1 MRTNVKKNA
10 ARGAKP
16 ETHARPPRGAFLPVS
31 MEDVRARGWDGI
43 EILIITGDAYVDH
56 PSFGHAIIARW
67 LEAHGFRCEI
77 DTRSEKIGYKIREAQ
92 LEKLPY
98 MLIIGDK
105 EKEEGTVSV
114 RMREKGDIGA
124 MPLSEF
130 AARVKKENDEKTVF

>member
-1 MRTNVKKNA
+1 MDYAKQVEAELKA
-10 ARGAKP
+10 AGVRV
-16 ETHARPPRGAFLPVS
+16 ET
-31 MEDVRARGWDGI
+31 
-43 EILIITGDAYVDH
+43 
-56 PSFGHAIIARW
+56 
-67 LEAHGFRCEI
+67 
-77 DTRSEKIGYKIREAQ
+77 DTRNEKIGYKIREAQ

>member
-1 MRTNVKKNA
+1 MFGSIERFIGILIEHYAGKFPVWLSPVQVKL
-10 ARGAKP
+10 
-16 ETHARPPRGAFLPVS
+16 LPVS
-31 MEDVRARGWDGI
+31 DKSMDYAQEVEKQLKSLGI
-43 EILIITGDAYVDH
+43 RVET
-56 PSFGHAIIARW
+56 
-67 LEAHGFRCEI
+67 
-77 DTRSEKIGYKIREAQ
+77 DTRNEKIGYKIREAQ

-114 RMREKGDIGA
+114 RMREKGDIGS